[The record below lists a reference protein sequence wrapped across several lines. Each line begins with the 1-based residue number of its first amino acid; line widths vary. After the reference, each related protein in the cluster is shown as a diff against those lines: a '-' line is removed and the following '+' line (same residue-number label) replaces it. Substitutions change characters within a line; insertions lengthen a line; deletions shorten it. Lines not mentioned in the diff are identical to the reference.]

1 MNLLTMSW
9 HSSIK
14 GYGRLWP
21 GCVYNM
27 FYRYKDPRFTGPKGR
42 TEVSGKTVR
51 PAASGTRILPPVAP
65 SST

>member
-1 MNLLTMSW
+1 MP
-9 HSSIK
+9 SIR

-27 FYRYKDPRFTGPKGR
+27 FYRYKDPRFPGPKGR
-42 TEVSGKTVR
+42 TEVWRKTVR
-51 PAASGTRILPPVAP
+51 PAASGTRIPLPVVP